1 MLVAG
6 GITAV
11 RRSHRHYPFKAVA
24 LGLFAVDV
32 KKWRINAQ
40 LVAGQTGQPLDVK
53 WRAGDRVLANPRNII
68 CPEDKNISVMRLNK
82 VVTALIDKHLVPCVD
97 RASGDNFAA
106 MKKPA
111 GKNVE
116 VLAERVGRGVYE
128 KALPLT
134 HQSRKSKKEGY
145 FLWHNLEDLIVL
157 TRHHVD
163 IIATQNNE
171 FDDLS
176 QNIWR
181 RLGAWMTGNSI

>member
-6 GITAV
+6 RITAV
-11 RRSHRHYPFKAVA
+11 RRSHRHYPFEAVA
-24 LGLFAVDV
+24 VGLFAVDI
-32 KKWRINAQ
+32 KKWLIDAQ
-40 LVAGQTGQPLDVK
+40 LVAG
-53 WRAGDRVLANPRNII
+53 RAGDRVLANPGNIV

-97 RASGDNFAA
+97 GASGDNFAT

-134 HQSRKSKKEGY
+134 HQSRKSEKEGY
-145 FLWHNLEDLIVL
+145 
-157 TRHHVD
+157 
-163 IIATQNNE
+163 
-171 FDDLS
+171 
-176 QNIWR
+176 
-181 RLGAWMTGNSI
+181 